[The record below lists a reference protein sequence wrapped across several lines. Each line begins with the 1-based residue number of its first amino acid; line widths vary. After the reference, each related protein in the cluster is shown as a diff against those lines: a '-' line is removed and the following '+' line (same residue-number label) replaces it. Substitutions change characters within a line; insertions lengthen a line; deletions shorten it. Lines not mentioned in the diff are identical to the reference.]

1 MYVPVGVDRLRLAY
15 ILPYLTMTG
24 KGHRQARD
32 CLEACV
38 LVPESF
44 RRPRGGGCGGKN
56 LYWSAALCY
65 SWRSRP
71 CGHSTGPEVG
81 ARVDGTAG

>member
-44 RRPRGGGCGGKN
+44 RRPRGGGCGGN
-56 LYWSAALCY
+56 
-65 SWRSRP
+65 
-71 CGHSTGPEVG
+71 
-81 ARVDGTAG
+81 